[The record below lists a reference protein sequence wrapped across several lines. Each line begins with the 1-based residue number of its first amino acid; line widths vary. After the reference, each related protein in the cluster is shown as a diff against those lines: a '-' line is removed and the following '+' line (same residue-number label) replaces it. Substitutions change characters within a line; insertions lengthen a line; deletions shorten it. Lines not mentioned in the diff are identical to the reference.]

1 MRTKLLIG
9 VLLLTFVIAFGNLA
23 VGAGE
28 TAILGSTK
36 TFNPDNDAYVDQEN
50 PDINYGTSSKLI
62 MDNLGNRKYSYLK
75 FDISTIPS
83 EKIVTSANLYLWCD
97 AREGGGY
104 TRIHAY
110 SVEDDNWN
118 ETTITWNN
126 RPNLMTFLNEHSG
139 DTLTWW
145 NWDVKAFVEN
155 EYGSDRTVSI
165 CLVPGDGNKFIT
177 EFRSREWGNP
187 EYRPYLEVTYAL
199 PATIDIDPDTLTL
212 KKKDRWITAYIELP
226 PDYNVDDIDM
236 STVRL
241 IVETDNVPAKLKPK
255 KIGDHDSD
263 TIPDLKVKFKRWD
276 VQALA
281 SVGEYEAMVIG
292 EVAGVPFQGSDTI
305 RVIPK

>member
-83 EKIVTSANLYLWCD
+83 EKIVTSANLYLWCH

-104 TRIHAY
+104 TRIYAY
-110 SVEDDNWN
+110 SVENDDWN

-126 RPNLMTFLNEHSG
+126 RPDAVTFLSEYSG
-139 DTLTWW
+139 DVRAWW
-145 NWDVKAFVEN
+145 NWDVKAFVEKEYDGDKTVSLCLIPGDLN
-155 EYGSDRTVSI
+155 EY
-165 CLVPGDGNKFIT
+165 IT
-177 EFRSREWGNP
+177 EFMSEEWWNP

-212 KKKDRWITAYIELP
+212 KKNDRWITAYIELP
-226 PDYNVDDIDM
+226 SGYSVEDIDM

-241 IVETDNVPAKLKPK
+241 IVENDNVPAKLKPK

-263 TIPDLKVKFKRWD
+263 TILDLKVKFKRWD

-281 SVGEYEAMVIG
+281 SVGVYDAVVIG

-305 RVIPK
+305 RIIPK